1 MLLRIDIAIFF
12 FYQIS
17 DLILQRRENR
27 LENIVSANHYP
38 LKGI

>member
-12 FYQIS
+12 FIRYP
-17 DLILQRRENR
+17 ILFYRRENR